1 MNSLPTRYHPALVAL
16 HWLLAALIMLAMT
29 MGTFV
34 LKEIPNTSP
43 DKVGSLRGHM
53 IVGMVIG
60 ALMLVRLVTRLRT
73 RRPPHASTGSALL
86 DQLGR
91 AAHAGLYLLVFVMAA
106 SGLATAVQAGL
117 PEIVF
122 GGGAGSL
129 PRDFAAY
136 TPRLVHGWI
145 AKALMALVGLHVAG
159 VLFHQ
164 FGLKDRLLSRMWFG
178 KRQ

>member
-1 MNSLPTRYHPALVAL
+1 MTTQPTRYAPVLVGL
-16 HWLLAALIMLAMT
+16 HWLLAALLMLAMT

-34 LKEIPNTSP
+34 LKELPNTSP

-53 IVGMVIG
+53 IVGMVIA

-73 RRPPHASTGSALL
+73 RRPPIASTGSTLL
-86 DQLGR
+86 NQLSR
-91 AAHAGLYLLVFVMAA
+91 AAHAGLYLLVFAMAT

-129 PRDFAAY
+129 PRDFSAY

-164 FGLKDRLLSRMWFG
+164 FGLKDRLLSRMWFD
-178 KRQ
+178 KR